1 LYRLRCL
8 FANRSFMASFWGL
21 IVKAGE
27 AQNVVLPEDHI
38 LTLTNAAFV
47 GKASENAKLYV
58 SVDRK
63 YVLATLAG
71 GKTEQ
76 VTLDLTFFPGHQ
88 LSFGA
93 DGHGEVHLVGSL
105 QSYGSDESGSD
116 EDDEELGH
124 HHGAPQG
131 AKASNFLDKEA
142 EESEDDS
149 MDGGS
154 DGFGSEEDDDLDEDE
169 DELAPP
175 PKLAAKAGATKK
187 EEKKPSEAA
196 AAATPN
202 QKGDKKAAAKPAAQ
216 TPGGTAKAPAA
227 ADSAKK
233 PAAAGAAGQKRAAG
247 GDAETPTGGKKAKPE
262 TPKSAGPVGG
272 IKCAQC
278 PKSLP
283 NQQALDQHNK
293 AKHGAK

>member
-1 LYRLRCL
+1 
-8 FANRSFMASFWGL
+8 MASFWGL

-27 AQNVVLPEDHI
+27 AQNVQLPEDHI

-116 EDDEELGH
+116 EDSDELA
-124 HHGAPQG
+124 HHGGPLSRAPQG
-131 AKASNFLDKEA
+131 AKASSFLDKEA

-149 MDGGS
+149 VEGGS
-154 DGFGSEEDDDLDEDE
+154 DGFGSEDDDDFDEDE

-175 PKLAAKAGATKK
+175 PAKPAAKPAAGAAKK
-187 EEKKPSEAA
+187 DEKKPSE

-202 QKGDKKAAAKPAAQ
+202 QKGDKKAAAAKPAAQ
-216 TPGGTAKAPAA
+216 TPGGAGKTPAG

-233 PAAAGAAGQKRAAG
+233 PAAAGAAGQGQKRAAG
-247 GDAETPTGGKKAKPE
+247 GDAETPLAGKKAKPE
-262 TPKSAGPVGG
+262 TPKSTGNLQCP
-272 IKCAQC
+272 QC